1 METVLI
7 AAPQDAAR
15 NRVVAA
21 GLASVLAWSFDLF
34 DLFLILY
41 MAPTLGPLFF
51 PSTNPMLSLAAVYAS
66 FAVTL
71 LMRPVGSAIF
81 GSYADKHGR
90 KRAMIVSVCGV
101 GIATASLGAL
111 PTLAQAGVVAPLI
124 FLIVRLIQG
133 IFVGGVVAS
142 THTLGTETIAPKWRG
157 FLSGL
162 IGGGG
167 AGIGALFASIA
178 FLGASYAFPG
188 DAFAAWGWRVM
199 FFSGLLGALVS
210 LVIFRSVEESP
221 LWVAQEKEKSTADAP
236 LRVLFSAR
244 YLPILLLNV
253 VIVAGGSTM
262 YYLTSGFLPTFLAK
276 VNGLPKGTSGSIL
289 ILASLFVVISST
301 AAGHFSEIVGRR
313 RAFLILGAVNLIAIP
328 LLYLGAAQAGTNVG
342 AATFY
347 TCALAFFG
355 AAAFA
360 PVVVFLNERFPTAI
374 RSTGTS
380 LSWNGG
386 FAIGGLMPTLVSL
399 ASTTVAALPRTL
411 ELFLAAAAIAMLAGT
426 LAVPETKGRF
436 E

>member
-1 METVLI
+1 MDTVLTAP
-7 AAPQDAAR
+7 AASAR
-15 NRVVAA
+15 NRVLAA
-21 GLASVLAWSFDLF
+21 GLSSVLAWSFDLF

-41 MAPTLGPLFF
+41 MAPTLGALFF
-51 PSTNPMLSLAAVYAS
+51 PSQNAMLSLAAVYAS

-81 GSYADKHGR
+81 GSYADRHGR

-111 PTLAQAGVVAPLI
+111 PTLQQLGVIAPVI

-133 IFVGGVVAS
+133 VFVGGVVAS
-142 THTLGTETIAPKWRG
+142 THTIGTETIAPKWRG

-178 FLGASYAFPG
+178 FLVASYVFPG
-188 DAFAAWGWRVM
+188 EAFAAWGWRVM
-199 FFSGLLGALVS
+199 FFSGLLGALLS
-210 LVIFRSVEESP
+210 LVIFNGVEESP
-221 LWVAQEKEKSTADAP
+221 IWAAQKKEQSTAHAP
-236 LRVLFSAR
+236 LRAVFSRR
-244 YLPILLLNV
+244 YRSILLINI
-253 VIVAGGSTM
+253 VIVSGGSTM

-276 VNGLPKGTSGSIL
+276 INGLPKSTSGSIL
-289 ILASLFVVISST
+289 ILASIFVIIAST

-313 RAFLILGAVNLIAIP
+313 RAFLILGAVNLVALP
-328 LLYLGAAQAGTNVG
+328 LLYYGAASTGTNVG

-355 AAAFA
+355 SLAFA

-380 LSWNGG
+380 LSWNCG
-386 FAIGGLMPTLVSL
+386 FAIGGMMPTFVSL
-399 ASTTVAALPRTL
+399 TSPTVSALPRTL
-411 ELFLAAAAIAMLAGT
+411 EIFLAVAAVAMLAGT

-436 E
+436 Q